1 MKNVIRRQYLDYRQ
15 YPANMVGKWEK
26 ERERGGEMRR
36 ATASISWSRWVDRSI
51 FRVNGI
57 SRVDYATGSR
67 STSVD
72 HEQRE
77 ARIVRRMITIYGI
90 AADPPTQS
98 STVELPT
105 SKGAI
110 TTEYR
115 ILIDINLFV
124 TSTISRSL
132 RIKWRT
138 IRLRLCNSSAQD
150 AAYCTFL
157 SSFAS
162 HRY

>member
-26 ERERGGEMRR
+26 EREGGEKWDERLHR
-36 ATASISWSRWVDRSI
+36 SRGRDGWIDRS
-51 FRVNGI
+51 FEL
-57 SRVDYATGSR
+57 TGSR
-67 STSVD
+67 EWITQLDHDPRLD

-90 AADPPTQS
+90 VADPPTQS

-124 TSTISRSL
+124 SSTISRSL